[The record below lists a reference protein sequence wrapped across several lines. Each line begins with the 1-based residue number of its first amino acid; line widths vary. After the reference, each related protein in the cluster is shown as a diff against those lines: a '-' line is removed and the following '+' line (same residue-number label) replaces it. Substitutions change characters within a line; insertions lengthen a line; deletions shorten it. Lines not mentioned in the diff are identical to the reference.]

1 MSNLN
6 TSDILNFQQALDL
19 LDPTNFSTLDVCVRA
34 DELRKKLCGDAVF
47 FNVNEHLNPTNVC
60 QYRCALCA
68 FSTDRGSK
76 RAYRMTMDEMLA
88 KAQEAV
94 DANCSELH
102 IVSAVDPELPYD
114 WYVNLVRTIHL
125 AFPMLQIKAFTAV
138 EIAWMA
144 EISGKS
150 IAEVLTELRLAGLLT
165 LPGGGAE
172 ILVDDVRKIICRKK
186 PMSQTWLDVHRTAHK
201 LGIPSTATILY
212 GHVETPAQRVEHL
225 LKLREL
231 QDETGGFMALI
242 PLAFHPTATP
252 LLDEGNVANRRTSA
266 EEDLRM
272 LAASRLILHNFPHV
286 KAYWISLGVQTA
298 QVALACGASDLD
310 GTVRQEKIHH
320 DAGSQSPQV
329 LTIDEIKTLI
339 REAGRIPVERDSI
352 YRPRYAEGMA

>member
-1 MSNLN
+1 MMNLN
-6 TSDILNFQQALDL
+6 PSEILTFQQALEL
-19 LDPTNFSTLDVCVRA
+19 WDPSKNSTLDICCRA
-34 DELRKKLCGDAVF
+34 DELRKKLCGDTVF
-47 FNVNEHLNPTNVC
+47 FNVNGHLNPTNIC

-88 KAQEAV
+88 KAQEAA

-102 IVSAVDPELPYD
+102 IVSAVDPELPYE
-114 WYVNLVRTIHL
+114 WYLNLIRTIHW

-150 IAEVLTELRLAGLLT
+150 VAEVLTELRLAGLLT

-172 ILVDDVRKIICRKK
+172 VLVDDVRKIICRKK

-201 LGIPSTATILY
+201 LGIPSTATLLY
-212 GHVETPAQRVEHL
+212 GHIETPAQRVEHL
-225 LKLREL
+225 MKLREL
-231 QDETGGFMALI
+231 QDETGGFMAFI
-242 PLAFHPTATP
+242 PLAFHPHSTP
-252 LLDEGNVANRRTSA
+252 LWEEGAVTSRKTSA
-266 EEDLRM
+266 EEDLCVI
-272 LAASRLILHNFPHV
+272 AASRLILHNFPHI
-286 KAYWISLGVQTA
+286 KAYWISLGIQTA
-298 QVALACGASDLD
+298 QIALACGASDLD

-320 DAGSQSPQV
+320 DAGSKTPQS
-329 LTIDEIKTLI
+329 LTIEEIQALI

-352 YRPRYAEGMA
+352 YRPRNAEGMA